1 MIIEDSKG
9 EIKFAQLMLRML
21 ERYAMWIPR
30 RTIWVIPFFAQ
41 KVIIIS
47 SKTPKQVYHN
57 LAAEEK
63 LDQWMRRITLI
74 KHEKRNEH
82 KERKIERQEITIK
95 LEKAQTL
102 LSRVVLPTEK
112 PVPTLSPPDRPFSP
126 GSGGTFGKSTARS
139 KFVVA
144 VFCNKSTFL
153 FWSRDRNFHWS
164 TALWHRVPWHSFTS
178 LKR

>member
-1 MIIEDSKG
+1 M
-9 EIKFAQLMLRML
+9 
-21 ERYAMWIPR
+21 
-30 RTIWVIPFFAQ
+30 
-41 KVIIIS
+41 
-47 SKTPKQVYHN
+47 
-57 LAAEEK
+57 
-63 LDQWMRRITLI
+63 I

-82 KERKIERQEITIK
+82 KERKIERQEITTK

-112 PVPTLSPPDRPFSP
+112 PVPTLSPLDRPFSP

-153 FWSRDRNFHWS
+153 F
-164 TALWHRVPWHSFTS
+164 
-178 LKR
+178 

>member
-30 RTIWVIPFFAQ
+30 RTTWVILFFAQ

-47 SKTPKQVYHN
+47 SKTPQVYHN

-74 KHEKRNEH
+74 KHEKRNEQ
-82 KERKIERQEITIK
+82 KERNIERQEITTK